1 MLIAL
6 KQNGV
11 AEIVAPSRLFRGS
24 EAEEYIVLSPYP
36 NTVPLQIAFISPTGE
51 NSGYL
56 PMTSVELPE
65 QYQNLGLSAKSY
77 VDTLAIGTNEVGDAY
92 ICICA
97 TLPSENGSIKKPSY
111 MCQYTVEETALPEL
125 PETPT
130 VNQYDLILQYMA
142 EYETKINNAVE
153 QSLNAEEAAE
163 SATEIAEE
171 AKEQANAALI
181 NSARALLEANRKRLL
196 DFTVNSNTG
205 IGTKYFSDGTTA
217 TVQFPIG
224 GGSAE
229 EVAGTPLTSI
239 TFLASQFVD
248 GELAISPMATGYTD
262 NNFIVSVEEKALTNG
277 YIQTANNVFKGTD
290 GSILLSYN
298 EPFDGRILLFG
309 GGRLAANGS
318 GSGGTYN
325 YEDLENLPSIN
336 STELLGNKTSAEL
349 GIYDMGVYP
358 STATLNK
365 TEPSV
370 SNTIAF
376 GSIGFLGKP
385 LTALKH
391 GDFIVDK
398 YGTVAI
404 IDTVDLENFTATY
417 FTWTYHE
424 VPQDV
429 WEAIDLARTIAEGRS
444 RAVVY
449 NTLEGVVS
457 VNGGTASSS
466 GGKLAVGDNIYIRQ
480 LNVPDLWISSVKS
493 TYASYTYVD
502 DNQTVLDINNGVQF
516 GYYVFGVLETNKVEI
531 PRDYNDL
538 ENKPSINGVELSGN
552 KTSADLKLGQVTS
565 NGGFQGGRNAST
577 SGGAGG
583 AVGYNAKTGRGG
595 SVGEWAQSDYG
606 GAIGWQAYTLWGG
619 SIGREANS
627 KYGFAGGREAKARY
641 AADGTTEIN
650 YAIAIGYLAKA
661 QSENAAQIGK
671 GTNANEGTLQFRDYT
686 VLNADGKIPTERLPE
701 GIGGDDSAFTSLA
714 SGQPIE
720 KIVFNPNVSVE
731 KMTNYLSGLT
741 YDREISGVPS
751 VCNLVDL
758 MGFNEDATI
767 GYSFLHVYAIDFS
780 KLNVIVPNTSGYG
793 IAVCENLNENL
804 VLKQAVF
811 ATEYNEA
818 NVTLIN
824 AIKDPNYVLNY
835 TKAGWG
841 DTNDYNVSTYI
852 GAVDG
857 DITIQSITVN
867 NVHDNKVSAFIGRD
881 SRFFD
886 VIEMLDNGTELKE
899 FTAEKTINTVQNA
912 RLIISVINN
921 AKCIKSI
928 GMKTFS
934 TDNYTSCFI
943 SNSAD
948 NSNDK
953 TITLSKIKYQASS
966 NSIIIQHYLFG
977 ENNGSLRTF
986 YNTMTINSSGN
997 TFTNLGDTL
1006 YVKITYYNDVEIT
1019 G

>member
-24 EAEEYIVLSPYP
+24 TAEEYIVLSPYP

-51 NSGYL
+51 SSGYL

-77 VDTLAIGTNEVGDAY
+77 VDTLARGTNEVGDAY

-97 TLPSENGSIKKPSY
+97 ILPGSIKKTSY

-125 PETPT
+125 PEAPT

-142 EYETKINNAVE
+142 AYETKINNAVE

-309 GGRLAANGS
+309 GGRLSASGS

-376 GSIGFLGKP
+376 GNIALLGKP

-417 FTWTYHE
+417 LTWTYHE
-424 VPQDV
+424 VPQNV
-429 WEAIDLARTIAEGRS
+429 WEAIDQARTIAEGRS
-444 RAVVY
+444 RAVV
-449 NTLEGVVS
+449 
-457 VNGGTASSS
+457 VNLLKNMVQILNSFPLDGFR
-466 GGKLAVGDNIYIRQ
+466 LGDNIYIRQ
-480 LNVPDLWISSVKS
+480 LDVPDYWISFANGAEQVE
-493 TYASYTYVD
+493 YTYVD
-502 DNQTVLDINNGVQF
+502 DATTIEYINNNGQIGWFFVSA
-516 GYYVFGVLETNKVEI
+516 LETNKVEI
-531 PRDYNDL
+531 SNNYTDL
-538 ENKPSINGVELSGN
+538 ENKPNLNGVEIVGN
-552 KTSADLKLGQVTS
+552 MTSEKLKLGKVS
-565 NGGFQGGRNAST
+565 LSGGYQGGIGAS
-577 SGGAGG
+577 
-583 AVGYNAKTGRGG
+583 VDNY
-595 SVGEWAQSDYG
+595 YG
-606 GAIGWQAYTLWGG
+606 GAIGYNSNTSNGG
-619 SIGREANS
+619 AVGQYANS
-627 KYGFAGGREAKARY
+627 TVGGAVGKTAKTSTGGAVGNGAKSKNGFAGGNNADAEVSGGVAVGAEAKSQATN
-641 AADGTTEIN
+641 ACQLGTGI
-650 YAIAIGYLAKA
+650 
-661 QSENAAQIGK
+661 
-671 GTNANEGTLQFRDYT
+671 NANEGTLQFRDYQL
-686 VLNADGKIPTERLPE
+686 LNADGKIPTERLPE
-701 GIGGDDSAFTSLA
+701 GIGSDESAFTSLA

-741 YDREISGVPS
+741 YDREISGIPS
-751 VCNLVDL
+751 ICNLFDL
-758 MGFNEDATI
+758 MGWDGEANASNGAT
-767 GYSFLHVYAIDFS
+767 FLHVYAIDFS

-793 IAVCENLNENL
+793 IAVCETFNENL

-852 GAVDG
+852 GTTNG
-857 DITIQSITVN
+857 DYTIQSITIN
-867 NVHDNKVSAFIGRD
+867 SVHDNKVSAFIGRD
-881 SRFFD
+881 TRLWD
-886 VIEMLDNGTELKE
+886 VLSMFSLAS
-899 FTAEKTINTVQNA
+899 AEGV
-912 RLIISVINN
+912 S
-921 AKCIKSI
+921 
-928 GMKTFS
+928 F
-934 TDNYTSCFI
+934 
-943 SNSAD
+943 
-948 NSNDK
+948 
-953 TITLSKIKYQASS
+953 
-966 NSIIIQHYLFG
+966 
-977 ENNGSLRTF
+977 
-986 YNTMTINSSGN
+986 
-997 TFTNLGDTL
+997 
-1006 YVKITYYNDVEIT
+1006 
-1019 G
+1019 

>member
-56 PMTSVELPE
+56 SMTSVELPE

-77 VDTLAIGTNEVGDAY
+77 VDTVARGTNEVGDAY

-97 TLPSENGSIKKPSY
+97 ILPGSVKKTSY

-309 GGRLAANGS
+309 GGMLAN
-318 GSGGTYN
+318 SGGTYN

-336 STELLGNKTSAEL
+336 STELLGNKTSANL

-370 SNTIAF
+370 SNTIAL

-385 LTALKH
+385 ITALKH

-404 IDTVDLENFTATY
+404 IDTIDLENFTATY
-417 FTWTYHE
+417 LTWTYHE

-429 WEAIDLARTIAEGRS
+429 WEAIDQARTIAEGRS

-457 VNGGTASSS
+457 VNGGGASSS
-466 GGKLAVGDNIYIRQ
+466 GGMLAVGDNVYIRQ
-480 LNVPDLWISSVKS
+480 LNVPDLWISSVNS

-516 GYYVFGVLETNKVEI
+516 GYYVFGVLETNKVELSNN
-531 PRDYNDL
+531 YTDL
-538 ENKPSINGVELSGN
+538 ENKPNLNGVEIVGN
-552 KTSADLKLGQVTS
+552 MTSSQLKLGEVTA
-565 NGGFQGGRNAST
+565 NGGF
-577 SGGAGG
+577 
-583 AVGYNAKTGRGG
+583 KGG
-595 SVGEWAQSDYG
+595 SNARATNG
-606 GAIGWQAYTLWGG
+606 GAIGVYAVTTTGG
-619 SIGREANS
+619 AMGAGAQSED
-627 KYGFAGGREAKARY
+627 GFAGGSSAKAITTG
-641 AADGTTEIN
+641 AVQLGT
-650 YAIAIGYLAKA
+650 
-661 QSENAAQIGK
+661 
-671 GTNANEGTLQFRDYT
+671 GTNSNRNTLQFRDYQ
-686 VLNADGKIPTERLPE
+686 VVDANGKIPIERLPE

-720 KIVFNPNVSVE
+720 KIVFNPNVSIE

-741 YDREISGVPS
+741 YNETIQGVPS
-751 VCNLVDL
+751 VCELLSIDT
-758 MGFNEDATI
+758 ATDTTK
-767 GYSFLHVYAIDFS
+767 VYAIDFS
-780 KLNVIVPNTSGYG
+780 ALNVVVPDTSGYG
-793 IAVCENLNENL
+793 IAVIDTFGGSF

-811 ATEYNEA
+811 ASEYSEA
-818 NVTLIN
+818 NVTLVN
-824 AIKDPNYVLNY
+824 AIKDANYTLDY

-841 DTNDYNVSTYI
+841 DTNDYVLDTSTTH
-852 GAVDG
+852 
-857 DITIQSITVN
+857 TIYS
-867 NVHDNKVSAFIGRD
+867 VHDNKVSAFIGRD
-881 SRFFD
+881 TRLWD
-886 VIEMLDNGTELKE
+886 VLSMFSLVS
-899 FTAEKTINTVQNA
+899 AEGV
-912 RLIISVINN
+912 S
-921 AKCIKSI
+921 
-928 GMKTFS
+928 F
-934 TDNYTSCFI
+934 
-943 SNSAD
+943 
-948 NSNDK
+948 
-953 TITLSKIKYQASS
+953 
-966 NSIIIQHYLFG
+966 
-977 ENNGSLRTF
+977 
-986 YNTMTINSSGN
+986 
-997 TFTNLGDTL
+997 
-1006 YVKITYYNDVEIT
+1006 
-1019 G
+1019 